1 MFNRLTIKLRLI
13 LAFSALVILLL
24 VTNMLALQRMSDTMQ
39 DMDVLV
45 NDRVF
50 KIKLSNKFVESAL
63 NNGRLLRGI
72 LLVDTNEERLAIKG
86 QIEANRKQNSEL
98 LEKLEPL
105 VRTERG
111 KKILANIKEARSA
124 QSAVYGKYYDA
135 LERSTA
141 DAKQLLLKEFAP
153 KNEALITAVREMANL
168 QDENMDKDVKRNREE
183 YESAR
188 NRAIGGLVVGLLFAI
203 GSAIWIIRSIT
214 GPLNSMRDVI
224 TLVRDQNDFTNSVRV
239 DAEDEVGQTA
249 KAFNDLLATLR
260 KTLDELKHSIGEV
273 DVSAHSLSSAASQS
287 AQASAMSSE
296 SASAMAASVEQ
307 VSVSINQVSDNAH
320 AASELAQKAGSM
332 SDEGG
337 KVIGD
342 AVVKIRHI
350 ADAIDRVAQMIGALG
365 EQSKEISSIVQV
377 IKDVADQTNLLALN
391 AAIEA
396 ARAGEAGRGF
406 AVVADEVRKLAE
418 RTTKATGEIST
429 MIETIQSS
437 SLSAVDAM
445 HETVVEVRA
454 GTELAEQAGQS
465 IVDIRQAAGEVV
477 SVVADIAGSIAE
489 QSSATQS
496 SATQSLA
503 QQLETVAQSAEEN
516 NAAAGETASSAHRLG
531 ELAHTMRVN
540 TDRFKI

>member
-72 LLVDTNEERLAIKG
+72 LLVDTSEERAALKT

-496 SATQSLA
+496 LA

>member
-1 MFNRLTIKLRLI
+1 MFNQMTIKMRLI

-24 VTNMLALQRMSDTMQ
+24 VSNLLALQRMSDTMH

-45 NDRVF
+45 QDRVF
-50 KIKLSNKFVESAL
+50 KIKVSNKFVESVL

-72 LLVDTNEERLAIKG
+72 LLSDSSEERAAFKS
-86 QIEANRKQNSEL
+86 QIEANRKLNSEL
-98 LEKLEPL
+98 LEQLEPL

-111 KKILANIKEARSA
+111 KRILANIKEARSA
-124 QSAVYGKYYDA
+124 QSSVYGKYYEA
-135 LERSTA
+135 LERNQA
-141 DAKQLLLKEFAP
+141 EAKQLLLKDFSP
-153 KNEALITAVREMANL
+153 KNEALVTAVKEMAAL

-188 NRAIGGLVVGLLFAI
+188 NRAIGGLVVALLLAI
-203 GSAIWIIRSIT
+203 GAAVWIIRSIA
-214 GPLNSMRDVI
+214 GPLDSMREAI
-224 TLVRDQNDFTNSVRV
+224 TRVRDRNDFTAAVRV
-239 DAEDEVGQTA
+239 NSEDEVGQTA

-260 KTLDELKHSIGEV
+260 KTMAELKQSIGEV
-273 DVSAHSLSSAASQS
+273 DSSAQSLSSAASQS
-287 AQASAMSSE
+287 AQASALSSE

-307 VSVSINQVSDNAH
+307 VSVSINQVSDNAS
-320 AASELAQKAGSM
+320 AASDLAQKAGQL

-337 KVIGD
+337 RIIGN
-342 AVVKIRHI
+342 AVEEIRQI
-350 ADAIDRVAQMIGALG
+350 AASIDRVAGVMEALG
-365 EQSKEISSIVQV
+365 EQSKEISGIVQV

-429 MIETIQSS
+429 MIENIQTSS
-437 SLSAVDAM
+437 QTVVASM
-445 HETVVEVRA
+445 QETVQQVRS
-454 GTELAEQAGQS
+454 GTELAEQAGES
-465 IVDIRQAAGEVV
+465 IVDIRQATGEVV

-489 QSSATQS
+489 QST
-496 SATQSLA
+496 ATQSLA

-516 NAAAGETASSAHRLG
+516 NAAAGETASAAHRLG
-531 ELAHTMRVN
+531 ELAQSMRVN
-540 TDRFKI
+540 TDRFRI

>member
-1 MFNRLTIKLRLI
+1 MFSRLTIKFRLI

-24 VTNMLALQRMSDTMQ
+24 VSNILALQRMADSQQ
-39 DMDVLV
+39 DLEYLV
-45 NDRVF
+45 QDRVF
-50 KIKLSNKFVESAL
+50 KLKTSSKFVESAMA
-63 NNGRLLRGI
+63 NGTLLRGI
-72 LLVDTNEERLAIKG
+72 LLVDSNEERAAIKS
-86 QIEANRKQNSEL
+86 AVANNRKSNTEL
-98 LEKLEPL
+98 LDKLEPL

-111 KKILANIKEARSA
+111 RNILNKIKEARSA
-124 QSAVYGKYYDA
+124 QSSLYGKYFDA
-135 LERSTA
+135 LERSPTEA
-141 DAKQLLLKEFAP
+141 RQVLLKEFAP
-153 KNEALITAVREMANL
+153 KNDALIAAVKEMANL
-168 QDENMDKDVKRNREE
+168 QDENMEKDVKRNREE

-203 GSAIWIIRSIT
+203 GAAIWIIRSIT

-224 TLVRDQNDFTNSVRV
+224 TLVRDKNDFTNAVRV

-249 KAFNDLLATLR
+249 QAFNDLLATLR

-273 DVSAHSLSSAASQS
+273 DVAAHSLSSAASQS

-320 AASELAQKAGSM
+320 AASELAQKAGRM

-337 KVIGD
+337 QVIGD
-342 AVVKIRHI
+342 AVTKIRHI

-437 SLSAVDAM
+437 SLSAVEAM
-445 HETVVEVRA
+445 HETVDEVKV
-454 GTELAEQAGQS
+454 GTKLAEQAGQS

-496 SATQSLA
+496 LA

-516 NAAAGETASSAHRLG
+516 NAAAGETASSSHRLG

-540 TDRFKI
+540 TERFKI

>member
-1 MFNRLTIKLRLI
+1 MFSRLTIKFRLI

-24 VTNMLALQRMSDTMQ
+24 VSNILALQRMAETMQ
-39 DMDVLV
+39 DMDTLV
-45 NDRVF
+45 QDRVF
-50 KIKLSNKFVESAL
+50 KLKTASKFVESAL
-63 NNGRLLRGI
+63 SNGLLLRSI
-72 LLVDTNEERLAIKG
+72 LLVDSSDERATIKAK
-86 QIEANRKQNSEL
+86 IEANRKQNSEL

-111 KKILANIKEARSA
+111 KKILANIKEARSN
-124 QSAVYGKYYDA
+124 QSSVYGKYYEA
-135 LERSTA
+135 LERSSSEA
-141 DAKQLLLKEFAP
+141 RQVLLKEFAP
-153 KNEALITAVREMANL
+153 KNEALITAVKEMASL
-168 QDENMDKDVKRNREE
+168 QDENMEKDVKRNRDE

-203 GSAIWIIRSIT
+203 GAAIWIIRSIT

-224 TLVRDQNDFTNSVRV
+224 TLVRDKNDFTNAVRV

-249 KAFNDLLATLR
+249 QAFNDLLATLR

-320 AASELAQKAGSM
+320 AASELAQKAGRM

-342 AVVKIRHI
+342 AVTKIRHI
-350 ADAIDRVAQMIGALG
+350 ADAIDRVAEMISALG

-445 HETVVEVRA
+445 HETVDEVKI
-454 GTELAEQAGQS
+454 GTELAEQAGLS

-489 QSSATQS
+489 QS

-540 TDRFKI
+540 TERFKI

>member
-1 MFNRLTIKLRLI
+1 MFSRLTIKVRLI
-13 LAFSALVILLL
+13 FAFTALIILLL
-24 VTNMLALQRMSDTMQ
+24 VSNILALQRLAESMQ
-39 DMDVLV
+39 DMDTLV
-45 NDRVF
+45 KDRVF
-50 KIKLSNKFVESAL
+50 KLNTSYKLVESVL
-63 NNGRLLRGI
+63 KNGGMLRAI
-72 LLVDTNEERLAIKG
+72 LLVDSNEERAALEAKIS
-86 QIEANRKQNSEL
+86 ANRKLNSEL
-98 LEKLEPL
+98 IEKLDPL

-111 KKILANIKEARSA
+111 RKILDHIKETRAA
-124 QSAVYGKYYDA
+124 QSSLYGKYFEA
-135 LERSTA
+135 LDRSPA
-141 DAKQLLLKEFAP
+141 EARLLLSKEFAP
-153 KNEALITAVREMANL
+153 KNDALISAVKEMASL
-168 QDENMDKDVKRNREE
+168 QDENMQSDVARNRAE

-188 NRAIGGLVVGLLFAI
+188 NRAIGGLIVGVLLAFGA
-203 GSAIWIIRSIT
+203 AVWIIRSIT
-214 GPLNSMRDVI
+214 GPLSSVRDVI
-224 TLVRDQNDFTNSVRV
+224 TLVCDKNDFTATVRV
-239 DAEDEVGQTA
+239 DSEDEVGQAA
-249 KAFNDLLATLR
+249 KAFNELLATLR
-260 KTLDELKHSIGEV
+260 KTLDELKRSIGEV

-296 SASAMAASVEQ
+296 SAAAMAASVEQ

-320 AASELAQKAGSM
+320 TASDLARQAGSL

-337 KVIGD
+337 RVIGD
-342 AVVKIRHI
+342 AVTKIRHI
-350 ADAIDRVAQMIGALG
+350 ADAIDRVASMIGALG

-445 HETVVEVRA
+445 HETVQEVRT

-465 IVDIRQAAGEVV
+465 IVDIRRAAGEVV

-496 SATQSLA
+496 LA
-503 QQLETVAQSAEEN
+503 QQLEMVAQSAEEN
-516 NAAAGETASSAHRLG
+516 NAAADETASSAHRLG
-531 ELAHTMRVN
+531 ELAHTMRLN